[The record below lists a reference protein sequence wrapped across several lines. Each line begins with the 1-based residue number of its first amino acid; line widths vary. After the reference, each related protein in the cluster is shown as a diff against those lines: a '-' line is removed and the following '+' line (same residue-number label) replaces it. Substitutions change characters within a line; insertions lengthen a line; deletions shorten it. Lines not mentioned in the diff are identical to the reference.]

1 MKLFVQQDTGTL
13 IRMSGAL
20 PEEIREVSQTA
31 NKQVGSRIIGF
42 EEEEQ
47 RAKLRA
53 VRDGKRTS
61 SLPSGPYTFS
71 AFRTLQ
77 LPGVEVILGDMFAE
91 PQGFDEFVGS
101 LLIMKW

>member
-1 MKLFVQQDTGTL
+1 MHPRTWKKLTKIFVQQDAGTL

-20 PEEIREVSQTA
+20 PEELREV

-42 EEEEQ
+42 EEEER

-61 SLPSGPYTFS
+61 SLPSGPYKFS
-71 AFRTLQ
+71 EFRTLQ
-77 LPGVEVILGDMFAE
+77 LPGVEVLTWGHDC
-91 PQGFDEFVGS
+91 
-101 LLIMKW
+101 